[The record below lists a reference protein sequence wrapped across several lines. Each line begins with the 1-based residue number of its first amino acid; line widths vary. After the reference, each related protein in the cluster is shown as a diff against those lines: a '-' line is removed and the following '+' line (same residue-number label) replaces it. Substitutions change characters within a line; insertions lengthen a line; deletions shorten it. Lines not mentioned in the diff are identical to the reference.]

1 MQTQLDRDMNRV
13 MERLVSSGGMFET
26 VPFRRFGV
34 DLPMI
39 KAAPASLADHFAH
52 FCAQHGDATFIVDG
66 DQRLSFKEI
75 YAAARVAAGG
85 LVEGHGV
92 RIGDRI
98 GLAVARDIVQR
109 RTHIGEGLFERFDIE
124 HGAGRHLV
132 CKRST
137 HQTQRGASGARRLG
151 RRRSRSVGGGDDE
164 FAAECLQVHPAS
176 DDGDVTGGRQQ
187 RARLH

>member
-1 MQTQLDRDMNRV
+1 DERAGNCGRETKAMQTQLDRDMNRV

-92 RIGDRI
+92 RTGDRI
-98 GLAVARDIVQR
+98 GLAARNSASWVVAYMAI
-109 RTHIGEGLFERFDIE
+109 LM
-124 HGAGRHLV
+124 AGGV
-132 CKRST
+132 
-137 HQTQRGASGARRLG
+137 A
-151 RRRSRSVGGGDDE
+151 
-164 FAAECLQVHPAS
+164 
-176 DDGDVTGGRQQ
+176 
-187 RARLH
+187 